1 MYVYCHEVKH
11 KHKTQT
17 IYIYTYYEMIA
28 STIFKRQA
36 SGFATHSVKTNKAY
50 LSYLTM
56 GFTIP
61 FVVSYYSTYSSAQD
75 ELKGRSNPRLYFGRF
90 L

>member
-1 MYVYCHEVKH
+1 
-11 KHKTQT
+11 
-17 IYIYTYYEMIA
+17 MIA
-28 STIFKRQA
+28 STIIKRQA
-36 SGFATHSVKTNKAY
+36 SSFASHSVKTNKAY

-61 FVVSYYSTYSSAQD
+61 FLVSYYSTYSGAQD
-75 ELKGRSNPRLYFGRF
+75 ELKGRSNPRWYFGRF